1 MSFYAPTTAG
11 TSGYVLRS
19 TGGTPGWVAQNT
31 LVVKGIYE
39 KSLGVTAGDTMAD
52 LKASLLSL
60 MEGSL
65 NKPGSMGYVTNN
77 SVTGLMS
84 NWSNDSYALV
94 AGSRTNFLRLDGY
107 GSSTYGV
114 FLVSGYNGS
123 FYRLLKDGST
133 TWTGP
138 YTILDTGNYTSHLDS
153 RYVNVSGDTMTGN
166 LTVPRLVVRG
176 TVTGNSTRYIYSD
189 AADNIYMSVGG
200 VVPLVARPWFRLSQ
214 GRSA

>member
-1 MSFYAPTTAG
+1 M
-11 TSGYVLRS
+11 LRS

-65 NKPGSMGYVTNN
+65 NKPGSTGYVTTA
-77 SVTGLMS
+77 SVTNLMS

-107 GSSTYGV
+107 ESPTYGV
-114 FLVSGYNGS
+114 FLVSGYAGS
-123 FYRLLKDGST
+123 FYRLLRS
-133 TWTGP
+133 
-138 YTILDTGNYTSHLDS
+138 SAA
-153 RYVNVSGDTMTGN
+153 
-166 LTVPRLVVRG
+166 
-176 TVTGNSTRYIYSD
+176 TR
-189 AADNIYMSVGG
+189 
-200 VVPLVARPWFRLSQ
+200 
-214 GRSA
+214 